1 MSLAV
6 AKTRSRR
13 SMTAFRERSELAGFV
28 NCQPLQVAAIE
39 GAAPRTTSP
48 SGRGRHEPTSA
59 ALISRPRSC
68 RSDSHTGK
76 DLPNRRDATAPA
88 QESTSP
94 GHRRPIPR
102 RASNPTTLKLP
113 REGSQCRGPAA
124 RCRRIALCSQI
135 ARATPRLRCHA
146 DGELSTARPPATPG
160 RPAGQVIGWAGLF
173 ADAQTSLAHPRSFAT
188 LIAHRALP
196 RAVHVAHLPVVGQLF
211 ITHRP
216 LRGPSQEFQDGQAL
230 AAEVGCF

>member
-13 SMTAFRERSELAGFV
+13 SMTAFRELSELAGFV

-146 DGELSTARPPATPG
+146 DGGLSP
-160 RPAGQVIGWAGLF
+160 RPARRRRQVALQ
-173 ADAQTSLAHPRSFAT
+173 ARSLR
-188 LIAHRALP
+188 
-196 RAVHVAHLPVVGQLF
+196 LPVCAL
-211 ITHRP
+211 THRHRW
-216 LRGPSQEFQDGQAL
+216 LARLASPSS
-230 AAEVGCF
+230 